1 MNEAKENTIVTI
13 GDAAYL
19 WGIFLL
25 AASARK
31 AGMEEPFLV
40 GCKGFGEKEKRV
52 LRQLGGV
59 EFLPLDGEKR
69 SLTCLKAKTM
79 LEAGTEWTTW
89 ADSDGFFSGN
99 VSDILLPE
107 KPDKIH
113 FRMRKPEELPGRVWR
128 WARGLDGRSV
138 PGEVLEA
145 WRRDVEAVAGRA
157 EKEARFTTTGSAC
170 FFSLSLR
177 RYRGFLET
185 YAALQE
191 RVLPERD
198 VGVVD
203 RGLKYY
209 PQLDE
214 STLNACLAFA
224 PGAPAVQ
231 ETYRMD
237 KDRKRLFVHFIGQPK
252 PWQGWTKRAFRF
264 FGETVDVVEWAS
276 SRGLELPSPVPWT
289 LRAGNKA
296 LCRMSIPWM
305 AFSAK
310 AKRVARRVFA

>member
-1 MNEAKENTIVTI
+1 MNNEHENTIVTI
-13 GDAAYL
+13 GDAGYL

-25 AASARK
+25 VASARK

-40 GCKGFGEKEKRV
+40 GCKGFGAKEKRV
-52 LRQLGGV
+52 LGQLGGV
-59 EFLPLDGEKR
+59 DFLPLDGEKR
-69 SLTCLKAKTM
+69 SLTCLKARTM
-79 LEAGTEWTTW
+79 LEARTAWTTW

-107 KPDKIH
+107 NPDEIH
-113 FRMRKPEELPGRVWR
+113 FRLRKPEELPGALWR
-128 WARGLDGRSV
+128 KESGGDGRTV
-138 PGEVLEA
+138 PEAVLDA
-145 WRRDVEAVAGRA
+145 WRRDVEAVAGAA
-157 EKEARFTTTGSAC
+157 EKTPRFRTTGSAC
-170 FFSLSLR
+170 FFSLSLAR
-177 RYRGFLET
+177 HRGFLET

-191 RVLPERD
+191 RVLPARD

-203 RGLKYY
+203 RALAFY

-214 STLNACLAFA
+214 STLNACLMFA

-237 KDRKRLFVHFIGQPK
+237 KDRSRLFVHFIGQPK

-264 FGETVDVVEWAS
+264 FGETVDVVEWAVS
-276 SRGLELPSPVPWT
+276 QGLELPSPVPWT
-289 LRAGNKA
+289 LKAGNKP
-296 LCRMSIPWM
+296 LCRMMIPWN

-310 AKRVARRVFA
+310 VRRVARRVFA